1 MKQCFMTFKHKLL
14 TDKKMSEI
22 TPIDITVDKI
32 WNLRKYTDNNANE
45 FFANTISNLK
55 KNIDKKKY
63 SKNNNVFPNIY
74 NFKSEY

>member
-32 WNLRKYTDNNANE
+32 
-45 FFANTISNLK
+45 
-55 KNIDKKKY
+55 
-63 SKNNNVFPNIY
+63 
-74 NFKSEY
+74 